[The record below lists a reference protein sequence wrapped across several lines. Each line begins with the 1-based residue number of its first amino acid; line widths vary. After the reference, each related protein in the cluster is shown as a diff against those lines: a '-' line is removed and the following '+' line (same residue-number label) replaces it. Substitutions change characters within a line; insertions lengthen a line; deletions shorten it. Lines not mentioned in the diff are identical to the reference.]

1 MVSITILFFS
11 LIQRRPAINDRNKKE
26 KGSTMA
32 TEDEVDPF
40 ACFGGDEDDDDD
52 ASDSQSLNAH
62 LFNNGNVSVIPSSA
76 MDAANREKARQLM
89 EIYASKKAAVAHDTQ
104 SHIVNNNDSAS
115 SSNEF
120 RFISSHRDQ
129 KERTSALPW
138 PQHPPLYLGPMSLS
152 SSLAEGGGRGYVALR
167 DLPPG
172 TCVLIEEPFVEGWS
186 EGQMGKELGLESIR
200 HLLRLDGGRGKRA
213 GEVVGAL
220 EELHP
225 RREKV
230 EKVFAALSGTCADDG
245 NGDLDAIDP
254 LDQIQIVDMMKDMD
268 NDAKH
273 SKEVQSLLA
282 IAKEETI
289 TNSDGSPLNS
299 RDINRLLL
307 ALRYNGFESGI
318 YLHFS
323 MFNHDEDPNCIKF
336 RPPPEEWSETKKNNS
351 DDIARKLP
359 RYSEARTTRYVRKGE
374 ALTLHYL
381 ENPREVSHATRRK
394 ILWDQ
399 HRFDIGVEN
408 AYRKFLHLSDDVTF
422 NGISDDDVGETKD
435 YDYDNDTHRRR
446 AIYASEVVNGKFPD
460 SSLEEHKAKGTINN
474 IANNNGSVQ
483 DEEEDVT
490 VTSNIEKSL
499 DDLEEMLQE
508 LQHIFQNTKGTL
520 KQALPSSGA
529 FERAAA
535 LELTFGELVTAS
547 RSSLGNDHHI
557 LLSRCRRMH
566 LDSIELVLSKCSDF
580 LTEKQSVELMAR
592 FLPTV
597 QMLLESQKRRL
608 GSHHTHVATTY
619 HDFSMGI
626 QSLLS
631 HSSRRLLSLKLEG
644 MGSLEE
650 CSRMEFHCRREKE
663 RIERLYPRDVEEI
676 LETVK

>member
-1 MVSITILFFS
+1 
-11 LIQRRPAINDRNKKE
+11 
-26 KGSTMA
+26 MA
-32 TEDEVDPF
+32 MEDEDDPF
-40 ACFGGDEDDDDD
+40 VCFGGDEDEDDDD
-52 ASDSQSLNAH
+52 IDPFSLDAQPS
-62 LFNNGNVSVIPSSA
+62 NNDNVRVIPPSSA
-76 MDAANREKARQLM
+76 IDAANREKARQLM
-89 EIYASKKAAVAHDTQ
+89 ESYATKKSAVAHDTK
-104 SHIVNNNDSAS
+104 SHTANNDDSTFIS
-115 SSNEF
+115 TEF
-120 RFISSHRDQ
+120 RFFSSRRDQ

-138 PQHPPLYLGPMSLS
+138 PQRPPLYLGPMAMS

-172 TCVLIEEPFVEGWS
+172 TCVLIEEPYVEGWS

-200 HLLRLDGGRGKRA
+200 HLLRLGGGSGKRA
-213 GEVVGAL
+213 GEVLGAL

-230 EKVFAALSGTCADDG
+230 EEVFAVLNELGTTGGG
-245 NGDLDAIDP
+245 NGDVDGVEP
-254 LDQIQIVDMMKDMD
+254 LDRIQIVNMMKDMEGD
-268 NDAKH
+268 FNH
-273 SKEVQSLLA
+273 VNEVQSLLA
-282 IAKEETI
+282 MAKEENI

-336 RPPPEEWSETKKNNS
+336 RPSLEEGNETKVNNS
-351 DDIARKLP
+351 DDNARKLP
-359 RYSEARTTRYVRKGE
+359 HYSEARTTRYVRKGE

-408 AYRKFLHLSDDVTF
+408 AYRKFLHLPDDVTF
-422 NGISDDDVGETKD
+422 NGISDDDVGGTKD
-435 YDYDNDTHRRR
+435 YDYDDQTNRRR
-446 AIYASEVVNGKFPD
+446 AIYASELVNGEFPD
-460 SSLEEHKAKGTINN
+460 SSLEEHKAMGTINN
-474 IANNNGSVQ
+474 TTNSNNGNSKDQ

-508 LQHIFQNTKGTL
+508 LQHIFQNTKGAL
-520 KQALPSSGA
+520 NQALPSSGA

-608 GSHHTHVATTY
+608 GSHHTHVAATY

-631 HSSRRLLSLKLEG
+631 LSSRRLLSLKLEG

-650 CSRMEFHCRREKE
+650 CSMMELYCRREKE

-676 LETVK
+676 LEMVK